1 MQESTMPAYNEYTK
15 KHVLA
20 RRSGAIALGVV
31 AFPVMIFH
39 PKRAQFYSYIH
50 RVWSKTSDKPVWLA
64 KSEVALNS
72 HK

>member
-1 MQESTMPAYNEYTK
+1 MPAYNEYTK

-20 RRSGAIALGVV
+20 RRTGAVALGVV

-50 RVWSKTSDKPVWLA
+50 R
-64 KSEVALNS
+64 
-72 HK
+72 